1 MSDTYGQRLA
11 ELGIV
16 LPEPVAPRANYVPY
30 VVAGDFVYIAGQI
43 PLVDGK
49 PGFIGRLGDDLNV
62 EDGQAA
68 ARACGLSII
77 AQLKAALDGDLDAMK
92 RCVKLGGFVACTP
105 DFGEQPVVVNGAS
118 DLMVDVFGDA
128 GRHARFAV
136 GAQALPFGV
145 AVEVDAIF
153 IKS

>member
-16 LPEPVAPRANYVPY
+16 LPEPVAPQANYVPY

-77 AQLKAALDGDLDAMK
+77 AHLKAALDGDLNAMK